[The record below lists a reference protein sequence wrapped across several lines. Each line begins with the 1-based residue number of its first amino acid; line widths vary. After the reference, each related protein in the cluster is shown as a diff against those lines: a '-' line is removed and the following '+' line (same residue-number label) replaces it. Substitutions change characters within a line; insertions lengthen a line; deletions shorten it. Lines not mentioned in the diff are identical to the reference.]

1 MCSSYRSV
9 KKCTSVLMYSQRLFY
24 FLLSIVA
31 VKTYPDCP
39 RDGSNAAYFPNK
51 EDCGSFW
58 QCSNGL
64 PYLFNCPA
72 NLHFNP
78 ELNVCDYPQ
87 NVGCVIST
95 EDSSETTAADKTQT
109 SITEET
115 SPYTST
121 TASSTTSKVPSMSTT
136 TTSTKSTA
144 CTKSTTRKTIPVS
157 SEATITTS
165 PITTQAT
172 TSSLIIST
180 SVSTE
185 AILSTTSENVYTTRK
200 TTSLDLSTVPLI
212 TSEISNTTT
221 SLSTVTS
228 QIQTEDTTSLSTISS
243 QIPNEDATYLSTI
256 SSQIPSEDAA
266 SLSTISSQIPTE
278 DAASLSTI
286 SSQIP
291 TEDATS
297 LFTISS
303 KMPTEYTFLS
313 TISSTIPTE
322 DITTTVATTE
332 NMDYVCAD
340 LSSEYFIAPHP
351 NDCTS
356 FVACSYGTAY
366 VMKCNNNLWFNSQL
380 ISCVEP
386 AKSNCK
392 ISRVIPI
399 RLVTLSCTTPSD
411 SLISICYKNDDGSYL
426 QHPSDC
432 DKFIICAHGFPI
444 TMYCPEGLQFSLSKQ
459 QCVYPHDTDCN
470 LGS

>member
-1 MCSSYRSV
+1 
-9 KKCTSVLMYSQRLFY
+9 MYSQRLFY

-95 EDSSETTAADKTQT
+95 EDSSETTTADKTQT

-144 CTKSTTRKTIPVS
+144 CTKSRTRKTIPVS

-185 AILSTTSENVYTTRK
+185 AILSTTSENVYTTKK
-200 TTSLDLSTVPLI
+200 TTSPDLSTVSLI

-228 QIQTEDTTSLSTISS
+228 QIQTKDTTATLSTIPSQIPTEDTTSLSTISS
-243 QIPNEDATYLSTI
+243 QIP
-256 SSQIPSEDAA
+256 SEDVT
-266 SLSTISSQIPTE
+266 SLSTISSQIP
-278 DAASLSTI
+278 I
-286 SSQIP
+286 
-291 TEDATS
+291 EDATS

-303 KMPTEYTFLS
+303 QMPTEYTFLS

-399 RLVTLSCTTPSD
+399 RLVTLSCTTSSD
-411 SLISICYKNDDGSYL
+411 NLISICYKNDDGSYL

-432 DKFIICAHGFPI
+432 DKFIICVHGFPI